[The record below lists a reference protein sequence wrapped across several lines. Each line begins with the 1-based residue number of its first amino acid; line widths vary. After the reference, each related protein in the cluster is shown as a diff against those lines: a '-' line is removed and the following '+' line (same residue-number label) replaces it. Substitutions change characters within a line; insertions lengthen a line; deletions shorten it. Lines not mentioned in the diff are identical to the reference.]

1 MLITTFRL
9 PSAAATD
16 EGNTIRLLQ
25 AWTAVDGDEED
36 DERRP
41 AVLNMSITSYALPA
55 NGAKSS
61 NVLSCFE
68 APPTDH
74 PLYRQVMA
82 CVREARLELPTLPP
96 VLSPLSP
103 ERQKDLV
110 VTVCPDAIGYGQRLQ
125 PSVAMDLFER
135 QRTGII
141 GGQPA
146 LAWLERAGIAVV
158 VYRINHLRFPPVELE
173 LGSTLRCISSETQSA
188 NGLFYDVRQ
197 RMLCDRLEAN
207 EPGSELETDRGL
219 ADEDVSS
226 DDGSDTGQTRGG
238 TLDVIGL
245 VKSRRPRITSTE
257 HTFSPPASPLL
268 QSDVDEYA
276 SYFSASGGLLQP
288 PSFLEGA
295 SQSDTAQAPPA
306 LVADTGKAVRF
317 ALDEGETQ
325 GSRIVAECC
334 ERTLPCPST
343 ALPPRA
349 HTASHPACVCK

>member
-1 MLITTFRL
+1 
-9 PSAAATD
+9 
-16 EGNTIRLLQ
+16 
-25 AWTAVDGDEED
+25 
-36 DERRP
+36 
-41 AVLNMSITSYALPA
+41 
-55 NGAKSS
+55 
-61 NVLSCFE
+61 
-68 APPTDH
+68 
-74 PLYRQVMA
+74 
-82 CVREARLELPTLPP
+82 
-96 VLSPLSP
+96 
-103 ERQKDLV
+103 
-110 VTVCPDAIGYGQRLQ
+110 
-125 PSVAMDLFER
+125 
-135 QRTGII
+135 
-141 GGQPA
+141 
-146 LAWLERAGIAVV
+146 
-158 VYRINHLRFPPVELE
+158 
-173 LGSTLRCISSETQSA
+173 
-188 NGLFYDVRQ
+188 
-197 RMLCDRLEAN
+197 MLCDRLEAN

-325 GSRIVAECC
+325 GSRIVAECYVRMVFLKGG
-334 ERTLPCPST
+334 ELTQPPPAILESISTRRDPPTETFSNNAGVRTRDWDLNDPSG
-343 ALPPRA
+343 PPPLHRA
-349 HTASHPACVCK
+349 ATSAF